1 MPAPQVVAARK
12 YLGVKFRHRGR
23 SSTGLDCVGLVMRS
37 WYDCGVKLH
46 DYLLYGRDPCDARLQ
61 EHAIAAMGE
70 PVAIAPVAWNDLQ
83 DGDVVILRFV
93 SEPHHVG
100 IVAAVEYAGQPA
112 FNLIHADGM
121 AGRVIEQRISE
132 DMRARITHVH
142 RRPV

>member
-1 MPAPQVVAARK
+1 M
-12 YLGVKFRHRGR
+12 
-23 SSTGLDCVGLVMRS
+23 DCVGLVMRS

-46 DYLLYGRDPCDARLQ
+46 DYLLYGRDPHDARLQ

-70 PVAIAPVAWNDLQ
+70 AVAVEPVEWTELR

-93 SEPHHVG
+93 LEPHHVG